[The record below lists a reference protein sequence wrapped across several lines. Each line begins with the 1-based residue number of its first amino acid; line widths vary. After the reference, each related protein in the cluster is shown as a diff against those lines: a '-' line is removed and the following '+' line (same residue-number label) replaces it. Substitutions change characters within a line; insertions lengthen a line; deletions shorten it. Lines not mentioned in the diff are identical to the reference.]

1 MFSPQQLHL
10 VSENTAELLD
20 GTPVQ
25 SVELEKYPSAWLQG
39 ALFSEGLPSC
49 VARRPLFHKVNLPR
63 CEARRR
69 LSITGLNS
77 MIYIIYILYYL
88 VFTLY
93 FLVFALCLIKL
104 HCSQPIL
111 RFKNFFH
118 VYYYNHR
125 LHSNNSLSS
134 ETDLISV

>member
-1 MFSPQQLHL
+1 MGKETRFTPKNSQTQSCFLRSSCILFHKTWR
-10 VSENTAELLD
+10 SCFN
-20 GTPVQ
+20 GIPVQ
-25 SVELEKYPSAWLQG
+25 TVELKNTLQHDFRMN
-39 ALFSEGLPSC
+39 LFSEGLPSC
-49 VARRPLFHKVNLPR
+49 VARRPLFHEVNLPR

-69 LSITGLNS
+69 LFITGLNS

-111 RFKNFFH
+111 RFKNFFSC
-118 VYYYNHR
+118 
-125 LHSNNSLSS
+125 LL
-134 ETDLISV
+134 L